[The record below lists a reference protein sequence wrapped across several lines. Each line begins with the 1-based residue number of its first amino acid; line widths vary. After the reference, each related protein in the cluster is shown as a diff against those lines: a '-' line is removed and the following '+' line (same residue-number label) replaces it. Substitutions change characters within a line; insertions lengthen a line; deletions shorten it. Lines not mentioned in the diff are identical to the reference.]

1 MQVKITDNEFIL
13 IQNLLLEHKLN
24 SIEIIDTFTKYV
36 DILAVWQKNMNL
48 VSTQDLAKVW
58 DRHIFNSLQLLP
70 FVLKNSKIN
79 ILDIGSG
86 AGFPAIILAICNE
99 DNSYFLVESNT
110 KKASFLKFVVSILN
124 LKNVIVLNK
133 RLEDINDS
141 DIKKIDIITARAV
154 ASLLDLVMLSKP
166 LFNANNHAL
175 FLKGE
180 NYLSEIDEF
189 KSSNISKKF
198 TINTLFL
205 ANKKEVVLKVKSFI

>member
-1 MQVKITDNEFIL
+1 MQVKITNNEFIL

-36 DILAVWQKNMNL
+36 DILAVWQKNINL

-154 ASLLDLVMLSKP
+154 ASLLDLVMLSNP
-166 LFNANNHAL
+166 LFKANNYAL

-180 NYLSEIDEF
+180 NYLSEIEEF
-189 KSSNISKKF
+189 TNSQLSSSFNIDIL
-198 TINTLFL
+198 TIK
-205 ANKKEVVLKVKSFI
+205 NKKEVILKVLKP